1 MSVRGL
7 RRFQIPQG
15 LYRLRTGILN
25 NQLQRLYSRYMN
37 GALTKAQV
45 NLAGQRY
52 ITDMGETLKRD
63 VGRWLRRFKQGT
75 IDPDTW
81 TEIDAETRR
90 KRREWEAIVDDM

>member
-15 LYRLRTGILN
+15 LYRLRTGMLN

-37 GALTKAQV
+37 GSLTKSQV

-52 ITDMGETLKRD
+52 IRDMGETLKSD
-63 VGRWLRRFKQGT
+63 VRRWLRRFKQGAV
-75 IDPDTW
+75 DPDTW
-81 TEIDAETRR
+81 TEIDEATRE
-90 KRREWEAIVDDM
+90 KIREWEQIVDDM